1 MKLTKC
7 YLTVFQTLNDGKL
20 TFTKAYIK
28 VSKMYFE
35 GNRLLPS
42 SVCSVYSSHTVFNMF
57 TVSWGKGT

>member
-20 TFTKAYIK
+20 TFTKVYIK

-42 SVCSVYSSHTVFNMF
+42 SVCSV
-57 TVSWGKGT
+57 